1 MGITAKPS
9 VSGED
14 DEGVRRRRRWSAQEK
29 LQIVL
34 ETLDGRVSVPVI
46 ARRHNLNANQLFS
59 WRGQYR
65 RGELTAECQS
75 SDPVKLLPVHIEPA
89 VLTEPSTSRRQEDSS
104 TSSSGCLEIQLC
116 GSGHVK
122 IWGARDARALRAVIR
137 EWLRTC

>member
-1 MGITAKPS
+1 MGTTARPS
-9 VSGED
+9 VREEEVD
-14 DEGVRRRRRWSAQEK
+14 GVRRRRRWSAQEK

-65 RGELTAECQS
+65 RGELTADAQR

-89 VLTEPSTSRRQEDSS
+89 LTEAAVSQRREDPAPSGE
-104 TSSSGCLEIQLC
+104 CLEIQFC
-116 GSGHVK
+116 GVRHVK
-122 IWGARDARALRAVIR
+122 IWGVLDARALRVVIR
-137 EWLRTC
+137 ELLRTC

>member
-1 MGITAKPS
+1 MGTTAKPS
-9 VSGED
+9 VSDED
-14 DEGVRRRRRWSAQEK
+14 VDGVRRRRRWSAQEK

-65 RGELTAECQS
+65 RGELTADAQR

-89 VLTEPSTSRRQEDSS
+89 LTEPAVSQRREDPRP
-104 TSSSGCLEIQLC
+104 SGECLEIQFC
-116 GSGHVK
+116 GTRHVK
-122 IWGARDARALRAVIR
+122 IWGALDARALRVVVR
-137 EWLRTC
+137 ELLRTC